1 MIDFLS
7 ISKIAS
13 ISGKDR
19 RTVSARLSG
28 IQPARE
34 TINKKEY
41 SLQQLLTLLFEDVV
55 STDIDKMLPADQLSY
70 WSAQLKKLEYKKREG
85 ELCEVSEIAREIS
98 VIIKSMLQP
107 QETLADRAEAA
118 GMPIEWVIWLQ
129 KEVDKNRNESAE
141 LAREDGTDVCESE

>member
-70 WSAQLKKLEYKKREG
+70 WSAQLKKLEYKKRER

-141 LAREDGTDVCESE
+141 LAREDDIDVCESE